1 MLDWCILTLNE
12 YENKATWISPKR
24 CWHLSS
30 WKSNIINQIFFE
42 KSPFRSM
49 VINALQLRFF
59 GFFYIKHWKLISQ
72 RNKCRIWGGF
82 PINETS
88 KSAALPHPVDIA
100 LPVNM
105 VIMYE
110 RGHTIGKTPLSG
122 REYIKI
128 KIKKNIVKSQ
138 CPSLSQSY
146 CVMRW
151 NDCTR
156 EAFKTGLR
164 WQFPLRTALTNIQ
177 NLICLYLA
185 ASWLNNASLL
195 HAKTTAGCQR

>member
-1 MLDWCILTLNE
+1 MSTRTRPPEFHPKDVDIWVHESQISSTRYFLKRVHSDPWLLMHCS
-12 YENKATWISPKR
+12 YVFWI
-24 CWHLSS
+24 
-30 WKSNIINQIFFE
+30 
-42 KSPFRSM
+42 
-49 VINALQLRFF
+49 
-59 GFFYIKHWKLISQ
+59 FYIKHWKLISQ

-88 KSAALPHPVDIA
+88 KSAALPHPVDID

-122 REYIKI
+122 REYIKN
-128 KIKKNIVKSQ
+128 KKKNIVKSQ

-164 WQFPLRTALTNIQ
+164 WQFPLRTALINIQ